1 MQRGGKREGSGR
13 KRKDNKTINKSVT
26 LPIEVW
32 EKLNETAKNKGFKSV
47 NILAAE
53 IIKKFIDLF

>member
-32 EKLNETAKNKGFKSV
+32 EKLNETAKNKGFKSG